1 MEKVEILK
9 IFEKKFK
16 SKFVLVTNSGTS
28 ALHLCYLVLGIG
40 YNDEILVP
48 SLNYIASANVAK
60 YVGATPHFV
69 EIEKETLGIDVDKL
83 DKYLK
88 KISVKKGAYFF
99 NKKTNKKIT
108 AVIPT
113 HLYGSISNMH
123 KLKILA
129 KNTVAAWC

>member
-1 MEKVEILK
+1 M
-9 IFEKKFK
+9 
-16 SKFVLVTNSGTS
+16 
-28 ALHLCYLVLGIG
+28 
-40 YNDEILVP
+40 
-48 SLNYIASANVAK
+48 
-60 YVGATPHFV
+60 GATPHFV

-129 KNTVAAWC
+129 KKYNLALIEDAAEAIGAHLNKIYAGTFGRMGILSFNGNKTITTGSGGAIFFKK